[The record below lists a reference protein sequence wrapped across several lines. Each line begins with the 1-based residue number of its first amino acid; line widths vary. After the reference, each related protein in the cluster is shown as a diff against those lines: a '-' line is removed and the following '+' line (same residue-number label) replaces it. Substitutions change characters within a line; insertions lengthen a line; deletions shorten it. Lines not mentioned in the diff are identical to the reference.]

1 MNGKYDGAMSDD
13 LFKGLSKEDEELFR
27 QWARDNYNAGGE
39 VSGLW
44 HPVIRDEC
52 RRIDEEPMEY
62 PFAIK

>member
-1 MNGKYDGAMSDD
+1 MADKYAGAMSDG
-13 LFKGLSKEDEELFR
+13 FFRNLSEEDEGEFR

-52 RRIDEEPMEY
+52 RRIDEEEG
-62 PFAIK
+62 